1 MKKNIKTFLL
11 IIPML
16 LLFEIGVSGA
26 TATGR
31 ARASEPRDVN
41 KSVFV
46 WTSQTLEPITTWE
59 LAEIVVTTLKGN
71 LQVQA
76 TGACRLSFYVKVK

>member
-16 LLFEIGVSGA
+16 LLFETGA
-26 TATGR
+26 LGASATGR
-31 ARASEPRDVN
+31 AVSIEPKGVN
-41 KSVFV
+41 QPVFI

-59 LAEIVVTTLKGN
+59 LAEIVVSP
-71 LQVQA
+71 Q
-76 TGACRLSFYVKVK
+76 